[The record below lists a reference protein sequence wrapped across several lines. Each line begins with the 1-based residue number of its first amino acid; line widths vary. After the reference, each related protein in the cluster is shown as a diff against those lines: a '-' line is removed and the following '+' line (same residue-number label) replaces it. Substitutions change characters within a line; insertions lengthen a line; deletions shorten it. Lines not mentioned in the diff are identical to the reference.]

1 MSILTVKDLSM
12 DIELDKAERNAVLGG
27 NNNLKQLGLALH
39 NHHDSSQPSGSSS
52 DLRSDPK
59 SPEPIVFSLFV
70 Y

>member
-12 DIELDKAERNAVLGG
+12 NIELAKAERSAVLGG
-27 NNNLKQLGLALH
+27 NNNLKQLGLAMH
-39 NHHDSSQPSGSSS
+39 SHHDSSQPGGSSS
-52 DLRSDPK
+52 DLRGDPK

>member
-12 DIELDKAERNAVLGG
+12 DIGLDKAERSAVLGG
-27 NNNLKQLGLALH
+27 NNNIKQLGLAVQ
-39 NHHDSSQPSGSSS
+39 NHHDSSQPDGSSS
-52 DLRSDPK
+52 DLRSNPK